1 MSNEEYLTS
10 KIFVEYYNKL
20 VLEIN
25 KIIKRIEKIENNY
38 ESLSNNSSFYNLK
51 KSGNL
56 NNNLKIK
63 AKDYNDEVQQK
74 KINETPNTKK
84 KKKLNNNKENN
95 RTKSLNQKENIF
107 NILDKIKIISSDSA
121 EHTPKGNDNDSNY
134 NYDYDDIQN
143 INAGKKKKLIEASK
157 RFKKIK
163 KNVEGNNEVDIKTSK
178 TLNRKSPNKDN
189 NNEFSF
195 KNILAQKQSN
205 QNSLSD
211 LKANNS
217 KIISNNRND
226 IKSKMNKTYLKKDN
240 DNKINI
246 KFSSIIK
253 TFSEKKLLL
262 SSVPPNPNKNNNNLK
277 FQLIYKA
284 SIDGDSTSDFHELC
298 DNETDV
304 IVAIET
310 EEGRRFGGYTK
321 IGFDSSCKSKIDESA
336 FLFSFDKMKI
346 YKIMKGFK
354 AIVCYPQSGPCFF
367 GSKND
372 IIHIGDNFLTNY
384 SHTEKKNNTY
394 ESLEEDY
401 ELNNGEPQ
409 FLVKE
414 LEIFKIL

>member
-1 MSNEEYLTS
+1 M
-10 KIFVEYYNKL
+10 KL
-20 VLEIN
+20 LIP
-25 KIIKRIEKIENNY
+25 KR
-38 ESLSNNSSFYNLK
+38 
-51 KSGNL
+51 
-56 NNNLKIK
+56 
-63 AKDYNDEVQQK
+63 
-74 KINETPNTKK
+74 

-217 KIISNNRND
+217 KLLSNNRND

-321 IGFDSSCKSKIDESA
+321 IGFDSSCKSKIDEYA

-346 YKIMKGFK
+346 YRIMKGFK

-394 ESLEEDY
+394 ESMEEDY

>member
-217 KIISNNRND
+217 KLLSNNRND

-321 IGFDSSCKSKIDESA
+321 IGFDSSCKSKIDEYA

-346 YKIMKGFK
+346 YRIMKGFK

-394 ESLEEDY
+394 ESMEEDY

>member
-1 MSNEEYLTS
+1 M
-10 KIFVEYYNKL
+10 
-20 VLEIN
+20 
-25 KIIKRIEKIENNY
+25 
-38 ESLSNNSSFYNLK
+38 
-51 KSGNL
+51 
-56 NNNLKIK
+56 
-63 AKDYNDEVQQK
+63 
-74 KINETPNTKK
+74 
-84 KKKLNNNKENN
+84 
-95 RTKSLNQKENIF
+95 
-107 NILDKIKIISSDSA
+107 
-121 EHTPKGNDNDSNY
+121 
-134 NYDYDDIQN
+134 
-143 INAGKKKKLIEASK
+143 
-157 RFKKIK
+157 
-163 KNVEGNNEVDIKTSK
+163 
-178 TLNRKSPNKDN
+178 NRKSSNKDN

-195 KNILAQKQSN
+195 KNILAPKELN
-205 QNSLSD
+205 QNTLND
-211 LKANNS
+211 LKGNNS
-217 KIISNNRND
+217 QIISNSRNN
-226 IKSKMNKTYLKKDN
+226 IKNKMTIQKTFSKDDSN
-240 DNKINI
+240 NKINSQ
-246 KFSSIIK
+246 FSSIIK

-262 SSVPPNPNKNNNNLK
+262 SSVPPNPNKNYNNLK

-284 SIDGDSTSDFHELC
+284 TIDGDSTSDFHELC

-310 EEGRRFGGYTK
+310 EEGKRFGGYTK

>member
-321 IGFDSSCKSKIDESA
+321 IGFDSSCKSKIDEYA

-346 YKIMKGFK
+346 YRIMKGFK

-394 ESLEEDY
+394 ESMEEDY